1 MIQERQDLLFESGI
15 PEIEQEVWMFRVFC
29 VAVVA
34 IFLVTGCA
42 GHKPGAGTIVDMK
55 GVDPY
60 QYQIDLAECEQ
71 YADQV
76 AVGEQA
82 AAGAAGGAVVGG
94 LVGAI
99 AKDVSAG
106 RGAGVGAVVGGAKG
120 TYQGVEERHQVVG
133 NCLRNRG
140 YAVLN

>member
-1 MIQERQDLLFESGI
+1 
-15 PEIEQEVWMFRVFC
+15 MFR
-29 VAVVA
+29 AIWIAIMA

-42 GHKPGAGTIVDMK
+42 GRKPGAGTIVDMK

-60 QYQIDLAECEQ
+60 QYQIDLAECEE

-76 AVGEQA
+76 DVGGQVA
-82 AAGAAGGAVVGG
+82 TGAAGGAVVGG

-99 AKDVSAG
+99 AKDTSAG

-120 TYQGVEERHQVVG
+120 TYRGVEERHQVVG

-140 YAVLN
+140 YSVLN

>member
-1 MIQERQDLLFESGI
+1 
-15 PEIEQEVWMFRVFC
+15 MFRIFWI
-29 VAVVA
+29 AVVT
-34 IFLVTGCA
+34 ILLVTGCA
-42 GHKPGAGTIVDMK
+42 GRKPGAGTIVDMK

-60 QYQIDLAECEQ
+60 QYQIDLAECEE

-76 AVGEQA
+76 DVGGQA
-82 AAGAAGGAVVGG
+82 ATGAAGGAVVGG

-99 AKDVSAG
+99 AKDASAK

-120 TYQGVEERHQVVG
+120 TYHGVEERHQVVG

>member
-1 MIQERQDLLFESGI
+1 MIQERQVLLFRLDI
-15 PEIEQEVWMFRVFC
+15 PEIKQEGRMFKVFC
-29 VAVVA
+29 AVVLA

-42 GHKPGAGTIVDMK
+42 GRKPGAGTIVDMK

-60 QYQIDLAECEQ
+60 QYEIDLAECEQ

-76 AVGEQA
+76 AVGEKA

-99 AKDVSAG
+99 AKDASAG

-120 TYQGVEERHQVVG
+120 TYRGVEERHQVVG

>member
-1 MIQERQDLLFESGI
+1 
-15 PEIEQEVWMFRVFC
+15 MFRVFC
-29 VAVVA
+29 AAVVT

-42 GHKPGAGTIVDMK
+42 GRKPGAGTIVDMK

-60 QYQIDLAECEQ
+60 QYQIDLAECEE

-76 AVGEQA
+76 DVGGQA
-82 AAGAAGGAVVGG
+82 ATGAAGGAVVGG

-99 AKDVSAG
+99 AKDASAG

-120 TYQGVEERHQVVG
+120 TYRGVEERHQVVG